1 MLEEFVVFPFFLRLL
16 IFLIN
21 FRRSKDIREEIFLDI
36 RLLIHKLLLLNR
48 EEPSLA
54 DMHCVHQLLYQPMQ
68 ISGGVDIPKV
78 NQSIHDM
85 FHLLFILQ
93 AQKNF
98 FFQHLDEVV
107 FFEWG
112 TFLNLPLLSHLFL
125 CLLVALPPRFLGS
138 LRESRLWWS
147 TWCAWLLGFW
157 VLWGSRHWHLVSVET
172 YAVFVEH
179 VHSWRHALFV
189 VLDYL

>member
-54 DMHCVHQLLYQPMQ
+54 DMHCVHQLLHQPMQ

-78 NQSIHDM
+78 HQSIHDM

-98 FFQHLDEVV
+98 FF
-107 FFEWG
+107 
-112 TFLNLPLLSHLFL
+112 
-125 CLLVALPPRFLGS
+125 
-138 LRESRLWWS
+138 
-147 TWCAWLLGFW
+147 
-157 VLWGSRHWHLVSVET
+157 
-172 YAVFVEH
+172 
-179 VHSWRHALFV
+179 
-189 VLDYL
+189 